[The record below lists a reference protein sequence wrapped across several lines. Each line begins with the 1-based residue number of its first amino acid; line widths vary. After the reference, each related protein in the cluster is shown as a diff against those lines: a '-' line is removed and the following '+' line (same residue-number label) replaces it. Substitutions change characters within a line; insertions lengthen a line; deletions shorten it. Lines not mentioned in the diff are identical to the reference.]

1 MEINQ
6 NPNRIHPLLAGAA
19 ASVMLVSL
27 VGVAAITGMLPSSHS
42 TAADSLRATNQP
54 AAAVVASPAPAITPA
69 PMQQAALPAAAA
81 PAQQY
86 ARVPVQAP
94 QQQAAPVREVVEH
107 KTVVHDKYVQ
117 HAATPHHQHQA
128 QYAQYDAAPRYAP
141 ASVYQQPSAS
151 SSNSPLGMGIGAVV
165 GGLAGSRIG
174 GGNGKTLATIAG
186 AVGGG
191 YLGNEVAK
199 RYP

>member
-1 MEINQ
+1 MEMNQ
-6 NPNRIHPLLAGAA
+6 TSNRIHPLVAGAA

-27 VGVAAITGMLPSSHS
+27 VGVAAITGLFPNSHS
-42 TAADSLRATNQP
+42 TAADSAHALSQP
-54 AAAVVASPAPAITPA
+54 AGATISAPAYAAVPA
-69 PMQQAALPAAAA
+69 PMQQSALATA

-86 ARVPVQAP
+86 ALIPVQT
-94 QQQAAPVREVVEH
+94 QQQPPAPAAVREVVEH
-107 KTVVHDKYVQ
+107 KTIVHHKYVQ
-117 HAATPHHQHQA
+117 HATPRPAPQA

-141 ASVYQQPSAS
+141 APTYQQTTASAP
-151 SSNSPLGMGIGAVV
+151 NSPLGMGIGAVV